1 MKKQQ
6 RTHSPQFKAE
16 VVLESFITGNVAA
29 TANRNKVHDTLLR
42 GWRREFRDKMHKV
55 FGREKGR
62 DQKEME
68 RMERII
74 GKLTIEKE
82 ILKKTMALVN

>member
-1 MKKQQ
+1 MKNQQ

-42 GWRREFRDKMHKV
+42 GWRREFRDNMHRV
-55 FGREKGR
+55 FGKGKSGE
-62 DQKEME
+62 QKEMA
-68 RMERII
+68 RLERII
-74 GKLTIEKE
+74 GRLTIEQE
-82 ILKKTMALVN
+82 ILKKAMALVN